1 MKNINEYSE
10 KAGALFLI
18 EHHTIGNLR
27 DEADLNNAKYHAFQ
41 TVNFIEDLL
50 LNIDGTIEEKI
61 KFLSKIKEEIPKFYG
76 KNNADVDNGHGLCK
90 EKNCKN
96 YATKDYN
103 GHDHWVCDY
112 HYTKLNDDFDEEY
125 R

>member
-1 MKNINEYSE
+1 MKKIEEYSE

-18 EHHTIGNLR
+18 KQHTIGNLR
-27 DEADLNNAKYHAFQ
+27 SEEDLDNAKYHAEQ
-41 TVNFIEDLL
+41 TVSFIEDLL

-61 KFLSKIKEEIPKFYG
+61 QFISKIKEEIPKFYG
-76 KNNADVDNGHGLCK
+76 NNSTDDDNEHGLCK
-90 EKNCKN
+90 EKNCEN

-112 HYTKLNDDFDEEY
+112 HYNKLNDDFDEDY